1 MVRPAAAALWVSTLL
16 KLTLVTFA
24 GLWPI
29 RDRLWHLKRYRSLV
43 NLYTLPDSNLDVLAL
58 AWLHTGVLLVLL
70 AHIMTPQNP
79 PRGYMRRS
87 PPFTRVRLGIR
98 VLGPLVQL
106 LLLAKAVAVAV
117 WGREE
122 VLPPDPE
129 ESAAVAAAAAGRVG
143 LLCMFASIVGA
154 LVGSFV
160 EQAAARSLASSWRRR
175 WRRRTGATRSGAA
188 APLLGGDALPP
199 DDDDENASESHKGA
213 HGDTPTVSTLV
224 RMASSDTPI
233 LALAFAAGAA
243 AALGQALI
251 PYYTGRIIDAASIDP
266 DPAALRRFTLRLLG
280 VAGACAAAT
289 GLRGGLF
296 TVAMTRLNV
305 RLRAALFASLLAQ
318 EAGFYDAT
326 RTGDITSR
334 LSADTTTVS
343 DQVCLNLNIMLR
355 SLTQAAVVLAF
366 MFDASWRLTVV
377 TFVMV
382 PLVLAICKVYGSYY
396 RKLSKRVQSELAE
409 ANSVAEEALSSMT
422 TVKAHAAEDSTRAAY
437 AAKLARFYSLQL
449 REAAAYALYMATNTF
464 LGASVVAGVLFYGGR
479 LVLAGSMSAGALVS
493 FMLYQQSLSGAF
505 QALGDVFSALA
516 AAVGAADKVVELMLR
531 PPRVPPAG
539 RAAPP
544 RLAGRLALRDVR
556 FAYPARPAHPVLTGL
571 SLSVEPGEVVALVG
585 PSGGGKSSV
594 VKLVERLYLPSAG
607 AVTLDGLDVGAYDA
621 KWLKRRVALVSQE
634 PVLYARSVA
643 RNIAYGLEPEDDVPQ
658 EEVPTLADIHAA
670 ARLANAHDFILA
682 LPDGY
687 DTECGDRGVQLSG
700 GQKQRIALA
709 RALVRKPAVLLLDE
723 ATSALDADSEALV
736 QEALDAT
743 MRGRT
748 VLVIAHRLSTVR
760 NADRILVIQGGAV
773 VESGSHDALLGAGGV
788 YAALVRRQL
797 ARADVAGGP
806 SSASLAGDA
815 EAGEAEEA
823 RRRRG
828 AAAAGQASPG
838 AGPELPHVPQVQ

>member
-318 EAGFYDAT
+318 EAGFYDGT

-516 AAVGAADKVVELMLR
+516 AAVGAADK
-531 PPRVPPAG
+531 
-539 RAAPP
+539 
-544 RLAGRLALRDVR
+544 
-556 FAYPARPAHPVLTGL
+556 
-571 SLSVEPGEVVALVG
+571 PGEVVALVG

-607 AVTLDGLDVGAYDA
+607 AVKLDGLDVGAYDA

-773 VESGSHDALLGAGGV
+773 V
-788 YAALVRRQL
+788 
-797 ARADVAGGP
+797 
-806 SSASLAGDA
+806 
-815 EAGEAEEA
+815 
-823 RRRRG
+823 
-828 AAAAGQASPG
+828 SPG
-838 AGPELPHVPQVQ
+838 AEPELPHVPQVQ

>member
-29 RDRLWHLKRYRSLV
+29 RDRLWHLKRYRSVV

-70 AHIMTPQNP
+70 AHIMTPQDP

-122 VLPPDPE
+122 VLPPDSE
-129 ESAAVAAAAAGRVG
+129 ESAAAGASAAGRVG

-188 APLLGGDALPP
+188 APLLGGEALPP
-199 DDDDENASESHKGA
+199 DDDENDSESHKGA

-634 PVLYARSVA
+634 PVLYARSIA
-643 RNIAYGLEPEDDVPQ
+643 RNIAYGLEPEDGVPQ

-815 EAGEAEEA
+815 EAGEVEEA